1 MQSLQSYLEDAGIVA
16 GNATPLNTMGMGNP
30 IPATDGKPGSEPMCG
45 KCKKEKIV
53 KRKKKIEESL

>member
-1 MQSLQSYLEDAGIVA
+1 MKSLQSYLEDAGCGA

-30 IPATDGKPGSEPMCG
+30 MPATDGKPGSEPMCG
-45 KCKKEKIV
+45 KCKKKIV